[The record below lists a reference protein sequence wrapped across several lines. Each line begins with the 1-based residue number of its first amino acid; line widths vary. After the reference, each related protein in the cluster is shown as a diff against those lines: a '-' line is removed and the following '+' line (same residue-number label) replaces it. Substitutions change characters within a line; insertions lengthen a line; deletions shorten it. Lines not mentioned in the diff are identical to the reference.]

1 MLILTSTFVGAAT
14 YSMTHLLLAAVVC
27 AVVGAVIGSI
37 FHRKQVEAKFG
48 ELDVYRKQQMEKAD
62 LERENLLQKLKE
74 EQQEKLEQSRKELD
88 TEFRDRRKDLDR
100 REERIDQRLENI
112 QRQGDL
118 LSNREEDINRRLKEL
133 ESRAERL
140 KKREDKLDGRHKEL
154 DQREEEIKG
163 KWDEAEVELERN
175 ASLSR
180 EDAKRK
186 IQDAMLE
193 EARTEAARH
202 LRQLEEDTKEEA
214 EKQARRILSIA
225 TARYASDYSSESTVS
240 VVHLP
245 NDDMKG
251 RIIGREGRNIRAL
264 EAATGIDLIIDDTPE
279 AVVVSCFDPI
289 RREVGRRSLEKLV
302 SDGRIHPARIEEV
315 AETSRE
321 ELDALIKEAGDEAV
335 LKLGLHR
342 IHNEIKRML
351 GRLKWRYSYG
361 QNQWEHSIECGILC
375 GLMAAE
381 LKMNVKQAKRAA
393 LLHDIGKAMTHEL
406 EGSHAL
412 NGAEFAKKYGESKEI
427 VHAIAAHH
435 EEIKP
440 ATPLAFLVITAD
452 ALSGGRPGARRE
464 AIESYIKRLREL
476 EEIAYSFDGVINAYA
491 IQAGREIR
499 VIAASESI
507 NDDHVVLLSRDIA
520 RKIERE
526 MTYPG
531 QIKVTV
537 IRETRVVDYA
547 R

>member
-1 MLILTSTFVGAAT
+1 MITTTQLILLSAVT
-14 YSMTHLLLAAVVC
+14 AVVSFLIGLFFHRRKIE
-27 AVVGAVIGSI
+27 AQLGSI
-37 FHRKQVEAKFG
+37 EN
-48 ELDVYRKQQMEKAD
+48 YRTQQMEKAD
-62 LERENLLQKLKE
+62 LERENLLQRLRE
-74 EQQEKLEQSRKELD
+74 EQQNKLDTSKRELE
-88 TEFRDRRKDLDR
+88 TEFRDRRKDLER
-100 REERIDQRLENI
+100 REERIEQRFENI

-133 ESRAERL
+133 EQRTEHL
-140 KKREDKLDGRHKEL
+140 KKREDKLEHRNKDL
-154 DQREEEIKG
+154 DNRETSIEN
-163 KWDEAEVELERN
+163 KWKDAEVALEKN
-175 ASLSR
+175 AGISR

-186 IQDAMLE
+186 IHEDVME
-193 EARTEAARH
+193 EARTESARH
-202 LRQLEEDTKEEA
+202 LRQLEEDTKEQA

-279 AVVVSCFDPI
+279 TVVVSCFDPI

-315 AETSRE
+315 VDKTRE
-321 ELDALIKEAGDEAV
+321 EMEVLIKEAGEEAV

-342 IHNEIKRML
+342 VHGEIKRML
-351 GRLKWRYSYG
+351 GKLKWRYSYG
-361 QNQWEHSIECGILC
+361 QNQWEHSIECGFLC

-381 LKMNVKQAKRAA
+381 LKMNVKQARRAA
-393 LLHDIGKAMTHEL
+393 LLHDIGKAMTHEQ

-412 NGAEFAKKYGESKEI
+412 NGAEFAQKYGESKEI
-427 VHAIAAHH
+427 IHAIAAHH

-440 ATPLAFLVITAD
+440 ATPLAYLVITAD

-476 EEIAYSFDGVINAYA
+476 EEIAHSFEGVEKAYA

-499 VIAASESI
+499 VIATSDTL

-537 IRETRVVDYA
+537 IRETRVIDYA

>member
-1 MLILTSTFVGAAT
+1 MINQLI
-14 YSMTHLLLAAVVC
+14 
-27 AVVGAVIGSI
+27 VVGAISAVVAFVLGLLY
-37 FHRKQVEAKFG
+37 HRRKTESTLGEIEA
-48 ELDVYRKQQMEKAD
+48 YRKQQMEKAE
-62 LERENLLQKLKE
+62 LEKEGLLQKLRE
-74 EQQEKLEQSRKELD
+74 EQQTKLETARRELES
-88 TEFRDRRKDLDR
+88 EFKDRRKDLER
-100 REERIDQRLENI
+100 REERVDQRLENL

-133 ESRAERL
+133 EQRTDRL
-140 KKREDKLDGRHKEL
+140 KKEEAGLNEQNKAL
-154 DQREEEIKG
+154 DQRTASIDD
-163 KWDEAEVELERN
+163 KWKEAEQALEQN
-175 ASLSR
+175 AGLSR
-180 EDAKRK
+180 DEAKRK
-186 IQDAMLE
+186 IQEAVME
-193 EARTEAARH
+193 EARTESARQ
-202 LRQLEEDTKEEA
+202 LRQLEEDTKDEA

-225 TARYASDYSSESTVS
+225 TARYASDYVSESTVS

-315 AETSRE
+315 VEKTRE
-321 ELDALIKEAGDEAV
+321 EMDVLIKEAGDEAV

-342 IHNEIKRML
+342 VHNEIKKML

-361 QNQWEHSIECGILC
+361 QNQWEHSIECATLC

-381 LKMNVKQAKRAA
+381 LKMNVKQAQRAA
-393 LLHDIGKAMTHEL
+393 LLHDIGKAMTHEQ

-412 NGAEFAKKYGESKEI
+412 NGAEFAQKYGESKEI

-440 ATPLAFLVITAD
+440 STPLAFLVITAD

-464 AIESYIKRLREL
+464 AIESYIRRLRDL
-476 EEIAYSFDGVINAYA
+476 EEIAHTFEGVDKAYA

-499 VIAASESI
+499 VIAASDSI
-507 NDDHVVLLSRDIA
+507 NDDQVVLLSRDIA